1 MKDQK
6 YSSGLNK
13 VCSLRFKNSAK
24 KIPIKQIQYHK
35 LNFPKDFTFFGSR
48 I

>member
-13 VCSLRFKNSAK
+13 VYSLQFKDSAK
-24 KIPIKQIQYHK
+24 KIPIKQIQYHQ
-35 LNFPKDFTFFGSR
+35 LIF
-48 I
+48 